1 MKRFTKTLVAAI
13 LVVATGAVIM
23 VGCKKE
29 ENAQMKDGVAQTEQ
43 NMSPSE
49 QKIIDFMDAY
59 SSMKQGA
66 KVEGDAVS
74 PEDARWYWE
83 SVLNYRHSF
92 TQSYLVDMRRDTV
105 RLTMPK
111 TNAEGNISY
120 ADLLTTY
127 GDIVDAV
134 REAYVSIDM
143 DDKTLQFVS
152 MSIKGN
158 VSKDDDAEVVV
169 LVNTGRNNGGNNNSS
184 YNNDVW
190 YGRPFVAGDN
200 WICGFNQGSCDGTIL
215 NSDAPKQITTQGSIY
230 DMRHS
235 REYNPCPDCYTYI
248 LNPRI
253 VDSIFGTPYTDSI
266 FYAEHLTLDEAM
278 SYCIGWNDMNKYYG
292 KMMTFS
298 HYPGMVINPYNVDWY
313 YRVETLEIL
322 QGEGGEFYRVLHRIN
337 KWNCIREWRHH
348 GLTPVPIDD
357 PQI

>member
-13 LVVATGAVIM
+13 MIVATGAVIM

-158 VSKDDDAEVVV
+158 VSKDGAEQ
-169 LVNTGRNNGGNNNSS
+169 R
-184 YNNDVW
+184 W
-190 YGRPFVAGDN
+190 
-200 WICGFNQGSCDGTIL
+200 
-215 NSDAPKQITTQGSIY
+215 K
-230 DMRHS
+230 
-235 REYNPCPDCYTYI
+235 
-248 LNPRI
+248 
-253 VDSIFGTPYTDSI
+253 
-266 FYAEHLTLDEAM
+266 
-278 SYCIGWNDMNKYYG
+278 
-292 KMMTFS
+292 
-298 HYPGMVINPYNVDWY
+298 
-313 YRVETLEIL
+313 
-322 QGEGGEFYRVLHRIN
+322 
-337 KWNCIREWRHH
+337 
-348 GLTPVPIDD
+348 
-357 PQI
+357 